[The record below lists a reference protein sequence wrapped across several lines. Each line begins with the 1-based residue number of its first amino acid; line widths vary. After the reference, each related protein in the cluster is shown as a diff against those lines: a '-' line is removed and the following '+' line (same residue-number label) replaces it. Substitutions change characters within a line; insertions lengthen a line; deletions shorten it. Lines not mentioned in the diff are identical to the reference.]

1 MIQCSYYR
9 MSPQN
14 CKFSYTM
21 LVLITYQNFCF
32 LLLSQSEFKHIN
44 IHGWCD
50 LWQLFGQSLVL
61 VCSGVFPLPA
71 DRGHNVPRTAQ
82 GTWDNLKRSWDVA
95 LEPAGLS
102 ASSLNLLL
110 LAFRKLLL
118 ECKMV
123 FYTGARVRAE

>member
-14 CKFSYTM
+14 CKFSYTI

-44 IHGWCD
+44 IHSWCD
-50 LWQLFGQSLVL
+50 LWQVSFWCAVGFSLCQPIEGTTCPGQLREP
-61 VCSGVFPLPA
+61 G
-71 DRGHNVPRTAQ
+71 
-82 GTWDNLKRSWDVA
+82 DNLKRSWDVA

-102 ASSLNLLL
+102 ASFLNLVL